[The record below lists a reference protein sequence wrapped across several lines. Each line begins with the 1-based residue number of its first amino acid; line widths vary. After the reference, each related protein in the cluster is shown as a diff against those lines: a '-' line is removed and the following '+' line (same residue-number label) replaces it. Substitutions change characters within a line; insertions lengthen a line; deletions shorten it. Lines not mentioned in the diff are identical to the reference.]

1 MIIYTYIYIYAY
13 TYIYRALLQRGT
25 SKTLV
30 FDALEEFI
38 FWDIHILGPL
48 ADFQVSFVDF

>member
-25 SKTLV
+25 SNTLV

-38 FWDIHILGPL
+38 VWDIHILGPL